1 MKATMTEQ
9 QQFADPAI
17 ASVPQKRPE
26 KRALK
31 VRNETREIT
40 LIVATIV
47 TLLAVGAFNHRFIS
61 LDNIRFMVLNSVVL
75 SLVAL
80 GQTWVIATKGIDLSV
95 APIMGLTAVVTGL
108 LAQNSGLPLYQ
119 AFALAL
125 LIGLVLGTI
134 NGVLV
139 AKVSIP
145 PIIVTLGTYS
155 IYSGL
160 IFIYSNGT
168 QVTSVP
174 NAYATFGNGVIAPWL
189 PLPIPVLTLAIA
201 LLLCWFVLGQTVFGR
216 AVLAIGNN
224 ATAAY
229 NAGVSVTS
237 TQVRV
242 YMISGVLAAIA
253 GLVFV
258 SYTGSATV
266 TTGTGDHIE
275 LQSIAVA
282 LIGGT
287 AIAGGRGNMIGTVLG
302 GLFLSVILTALVFL
316 HVPPIWYS
324 AGEGAMILLT
334 VTLGMRQRAAGK
346 AAR

>member
-1 MKATMTEQ
+1 MKAMMTEQ
-9 QQFADPAI
+9 QHIADRTAAPA
-17 ASVPQKRPE
+17 PRKRPLT
-26 KRALK
+26 A
-31 VRNETREIT
+31 RNETREIT

-47 TLLAVGAFNHRFIS
+47 TLLAVGAFNHRFMS

-108 LAQNSGLPLYQ
+108 LAQTSGLPLYQ

-168 QVTSVP
+168 QVTAVP
-174 NAYATFGNGVIAPWL
+174 PAYATFGNGVIAHWL
-189 PLPIPVLTLAIA
+189 PLPIPVLTLAIV
-201 LLLCWFVLGQTVFGR
+201 LFLCWFVLGQTVFGR

-224 ATAAY
+224 AAAAY

-242 YMISGVLAAIA
+242 YMISGVLAALA

-258 SYTGSATV
+258 CYTGSATV

-346 AAR
+346 ASR

>member
-1 MKATMTEQ
+1 MTQ
-9 QQFADPAI
+9 QPPFALESSTRSPR
-17 ASVPQKRPE
+17 S
-26 KRALK
+26 RAG
-31 VRNETREIT
+31 RRETREIT

-47 TLLAVGAFNHRFIS
+47 TLAVVGLYSHRFVS
-61 LDNIRFMVLNSVVL
+61 LENIRFMVLNSVVL

-108 LAQNSGLPLYQ
+108 LAQTSGLPLYQ

-125 LIGLVLGTI
+125 AIGVVLGTV
-134 NGVLV
+134 NGFLV
-139 AKVSIP
+139 ARITIP

-160 IFIYSNGT
+160 MFIYSNGT
-168 QVTSVP
+168 QVTAVP
-174 NAYATFGNGVIAPWL
+174 PAYATFGNGLLAAWL
-189 PLPIPVLTLAIA
+189 PLPIPVLLLIA
-201 LLLCWFVLGQTVFGR
+201 AVAACGFVLNHTIFGR

-229 NAGVSVTS
+229 NAGVPVMK
-237 TQVRV
+237 TQVLV
-242 YMISGVLAAIA
+242 YVISGVLAALA

-266 TTGTGDHIE
+266 TTGTGDHVE
-275 LQSIAVA
+275 LQSIAVT

-287 AIAGGRGNMIGTVLG
+287 AIAGGRGNMLGTVLG

-334 VTLGMRQRAAGK
+334 VTLGMRQAAAGK

>member
-1 MKATMTEQ
+1 MKASMIEQ
-9 QQFADPAI
+9 KSFEAQARLSTPR
-17 ASVPQKRPE
+17 KRS
-26 KRALK
+26 LK
-31 VRNETREIT
+31 AHNETREIT

-47 TLLAVGAFNHRFIS
+47 TLLAVGLFSHRFIS
-61 LDNIRFMVLNSVVL
+61 LENIRFMVLNSVAL

-108 LAQNSGLPLYQ
+108 LAQTSGLPLYQ
-119 AFALAL
+119 AFVLAIVIGLAL
-125 LIGLVLGTI
+125 GAI
-134 NGVLV
+134 NGFLV
-139 AKVSIP
+139 AKIAIP

-160 IFIYSNGT
+160 MFIYSNGT
-168 QVTSVP
+168 QVTAVP
-174 NAYATFGNGVIAPWL
+174 PLYATFGNGVITSWL
-189 PLPIPVLTLAIA
+189 PIPIPVLTLAA
-201 LLLCWFVLGQTVFGR
+201 VVFLCWFVLGHTVFGR
-216 AVLAIGNN
+216 AVLAVGNN

-237 TQVRV
+237 TQVCV
-242 YMISGVLAAIA
+242 YVISGVLAALA

-258 SYTGSATV
+258 CYTGSATV
-266 TTGTGDHIE
+266 TTGTGDHVE

-287 AIAGGRGNMIGTVLG
+287 AIAGGRGNMLGTVLG

-334 VTLGMRQRAAGK
+334 VTLGVRQAAAGK
-346 AAR
+346 ASR

>member
-9 QQFADPAI
+9 QHFADRAA
-17 ASVPQKRPE
+17 ASVPE

-108 LAQNSGLPLYQ
+108 LAQTSGLPLYQ

-174 NAYATFGNGVIAPWL
+174 HAYATFGNGVIAQW
-189 PLPIPVLTLAIA
+189 LPIPVLTLAIA

-229 NAGVSVTS
+229 NAGVSVIS

-242 YMISGVLAAIA
+242 YMISGVLAAVA

-258 SYTGSATV
+258 CYTGSATV

>member
-1 MKATMTEQ
+1 MKASMTETSSSFQ
-9 QQFADPAI
+9 TTAPA
-17 ASVPQKRPE
+17 AKSTKPR
-26 KRALK
+26 RAA
-31 VRNETREIT
+31 RREAREIT
-40 LIVATIV
+40 LIVAAIV
-47 TLLAVGAFNHRFIS
+47 TLLAVGAINHRFIS
-61 LDNIRFMVLNSVVL
+61 IENIRFMVLNSVVL

-108 LAQNSGLPLYQ
+108 LAQGSGLPLSA
-119 AFALAL
+119 AFGIALV
-125 LIGLVLGTI
+125 IGLVLGTL
-134 NGVLV
+134 NGLLV
-139 AKVSIP
+139 AKLTIP

-168 QVTSVP
+168 QVDQVP
-174 NAYATFGNGVIAPWL
+174 PAYATFGNGVLASW
-189 PLPIPVLTLAIA
+189 LPIPIPVITLAVV
-201 LLLCWFVLGQTVFGR
+201 LLLCWFALGHTLFGR

-224 ATAAY
+224 AVAAY
-229 NAGVSVTS
+229 NAGVSVVS
-237 TQVRV
+237 TQIRV
-242 YMISGVLAAIA
+242 YMISGVLAALA

-258 SYTGSATV
+258 CYTGSATV
-266 TTGTGDHIE
+266 TTGTGDHVE

-324 AGEGAMILLT
+324 AGEGAMILIT
-334 VTLGMRQRAAGK
+334 VTLGMRQSAAGRASK
-346 AAR
+346 

>member
-1 MKATMTEQ
+1 MKASMVEHKTFQ
-9 QQFADPAI
+9 VPARVS
-17 ASVPQKRPE
+17 AKPE
-26 KRALK
+26 RRTKTRS
-31 VRNETREIT
+31 ETREIT

-47 TLLAVGAFNHRFIS
+47 TLAAVGLYSHRFVS
-61 LDNIRFMVLNSVVL
+61 VENIRFMVLNSVVL

-108 LAQNSGLPLYQ
+108 LAQTSGLPLYQ
-119 AFALAL
+119 AFVIALA
-125 LIGLVLGTI
+125 IGAALGAV
-134 NGVLV
+134 NGFLV
-139 AKVSIP
+139 AKITIP

-160 IFIYSNGT
+160 MFIYSNGT

-174 NAYATFGNGVIAPWL
+174 PAYATFGNGIIASWFPV
-189 PLPIPVLTLAIA
+189 PIPVLTLAVA
-201 LLLCWFVLGQTVFGR
+201 VLVCWFVLGYTLFGR

-224 ATAAY
+224 TTAAY

-237 TQVRV
+237 TQVYV
-242 YMISGVLAAIA
+242 YVISGVLAALA

-287 AIAGGRGNMIGTVLG
+287 AIAGGRGNMLGTVLG
-302 GLFLSVILTALVFL
+302 GLFLSVILTGLVFI

-334 VTLGMRQRAAGK
+334 VTLGMRKAAAGR
-346 AAR
+346 ASR

>member
-1 MKATMTEQ
+1 MKASVTETSAFQ
-9 QQFADPAI
+9 TVASGAKPAK
-17 ASVPQKRPE
+17 PR
-26 KRALK
+26 RG
-31 VRNETREIT
+31 VRRETREIT
-40 LIVATIV
+40 LIVAAIV
-47 TLLAVGAFNHRFIS
+47 VLLAVGAINHRFIS
-61 LDNIRFMVLNSVVL
+61 IENIRFMVLNSVVL
-75 SLVAL
+75 SLLAL

-108 LAQNSGLPLYQ
+108 LAQSNGLPLIG
-119 AFALAL
+119 AVGIALA
-125 LIGLVLGTI
+125 IGLVLGTI
-134 NGVLV
+134 NGLLV
-139 AKVSIP
+139 ARLTIP

-168 QVTSVP
+168 QVDQVP
-174 NAYATFGNGVIAPWL
+174 AAYATFGNGIIASWL
-189 PLPIPVLTLAIA
+189 PIPIPVLVLAA
-201 LLLCWFVLGQTVFGR
+201 AVFLCWFTLGHTLFGR
-216 AVLAIGNN
+216 AVLAVGNN
-224 ATAAY
+224 AFAAY
-229 NAGVSVTS
+229 NAGVSVIS

-242 YMISGVLAAIA
+242 YVISGVLAALA

-258 SYTGSATV
+258 CYTGSATV
-266 TTGTGDHIE
+266 TTGTGDHVE

-324 AGEGAMILLT
+324 AGEGAMILIT
-334 VTLGMRQRAAGK
+334 VTLGMRQSGAGRAS
-346 AAR
+346 

>member
-1 MKATMTEQ
+1 MKVTMTETSTSGSK
-9 QQFADPAI
+9 AA
-17 ASVPQKRPE
+17 ASPVAKRTAVGGGRRE
-26 KRALK
+26 A
-31 VRNETREIT
+31 REIT
-40 LIVATIV
+40 LIMAAAI
-47 TLLAVGAFNHRFIS
+47 TLLAVGAINHRFVS
-61 LDNIRFMVLNSVVL
+61 LDNIRFMVLNSVVV

-95 APIMGLTAVVTGL
+95 APIMGLTAIVTGL
-108 LAQNSGLPLYQ
+108 LAQSSGLPLIE
-119 AFALAL
+119 AFGIALV
-125 LIGLVLGTI
+125 IGLVLGTL
-134 NGVLV
+134 NGLLV
-139 AKVSIP
+139 AKLTIP

-160 IFIYSNGT
+160 IFICSNGT
-168 QVTSVP
+168 QVDALP
-174 NAYATFGNGVIAPWL
+174 PAYGAFGNGVISPWL
-189 PLPIPVLTLAIA
+189 PIPIPVLTLAIA
-201 LLLCWFVLGQTVFGR
+201 LFLCWFTLGHTVFGR

-224 ATAAY
+224 AVAAY
-229 NAGVSVTS
+229 NAGVSVVS
-237 TQVRV
+237 SQIRV
-242 YMISGVLAAIA
+242 YMISGVLAALA

-266 TTGTGDHIE
+266 TTGTADHIE

-324 AGEGAMILLT
+324 AGEGAMILIT
-334 VTLGMRQRAAGK
+334 VTLGMRQGAGGK
-346 AAR
+346 ASK